1 MIMQGSKRAIIPM
14 YVDNL
19 VDATNP
25 TCASEPTVPSQITDA
40 KYSAVALSLHHTSAI
55 DTFRTLAC
63 HDQLN
68 TLQGFEYD
76 TMAVACGQAHTCS
89 IQKTFAEDEKVS

>member
-1 MIMQGSKRAIIPM
+1 MFGLVELLISFQRLCNEVAR
-14 YVDNL
+14 DN
-19 VDATNP
+19 
-25 TCASEPTVPSQITDA
+25 S
-40 KYSAVALSLHHTSAI
+40 
-55 DTFRTLAC
+55 

-68 TLQGFEYD
+68 TPQGLEYD